1 VIVRR
6 TFDKTNRSVPAAR
19 RFATTALS
27 EMPTDFVDSVI
38 LMISE
43 LATNAVQHGR
53 SRFEVVIDCQPDA
66 VQVTVFDQSRS
77 EVSPRTPAVTD
88 IHGRGLQ
95 IVRVLADDWGVGAPN
110 DDWQKSVWFTLRVAD
125 TESVNR

>member
-6 TFDKTNRSVPAAR
+6 TFDRTNRSVPAAR

-27 EMPTDFVDSVI
+27 EMPADLVDSVI

-53 SRFEVVIDCQPDA
+53 SRFEVVIDTQPDA
-66 VQVTVFDQSRS
+66 VRVTVFDQSRS
-77 EVSPRTPAVTD
+77 EVSPRSPAVTD
-88 IHGRGLQ
+88 VHGRGLQ
-95 IVRVLADDWGVGAPN
+95 IVRVLADEWGVGAPS

-125 TESVNR
+125 TESANR